1 MSDHLTM
8 SGPGT
13 TRAYLPWIGLVLAGL
28 LLIGAGPAAV
38 RGRVAI
44 VVHKSNALDDLSS
57 AELRRI
63 LLGDETRWPGKEKI
77 TILLLP
83 PGSEERKTLLRVLL
97 RMSDD
102 DFIRHWISR
111 VFQGEATAGPKTA
124 SSAASLLRLVAGLPS
139 ALGVL
144 DAEDVQDGDAGL
156 KVLRID
162 GKAPSEDGYPLV
174 R

>member
-1 MSDHLTM
+1 M
-8 SGPGT
+8 
-13 TRAYLPWIGLVLAGL
+13 RAVTPMRGALRTCWRTAGLVLAVL
-28 LLIGAGPAAV
+28 ALAGAGPAAV
-38 RGRVAI
+38 RGRVA
-44 VVHKSNALDDLSS
+44 VVVNESNVVDELSS

-83 PGSEERKTLLRVLL
+83 PGSEDRTTLLRVLL

-102 DFIRHWISR
+102 DFTRHWISR
-111 VFQGEATAGPKTA
+111 LFQGETTVGPKTA
-124 SSAASLLRLVAGLPS
+124 SSATSLLRLVAGLPS
-139 ALGVL
+139 AIGVL
-144 DAEDVQDGDAGL
+144 DAEDVPLGDPKV